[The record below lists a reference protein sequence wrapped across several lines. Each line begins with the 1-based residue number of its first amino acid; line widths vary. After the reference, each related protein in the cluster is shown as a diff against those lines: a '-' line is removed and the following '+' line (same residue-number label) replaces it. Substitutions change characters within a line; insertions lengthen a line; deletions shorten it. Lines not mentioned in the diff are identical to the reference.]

1 MVYCKKS
8 PIQHKREINTWGW
21 YGRQWL
27 WLSESF
33 QSDFRFSREIT
44 KYGKCDGSKLNSEAK
59 IDLVVLF
66 LISLSTWIV
75 SFFFLLMT

>member
-1 MVYCKKS
+1 MENV
-8 PIQHKREINTWGW
+8 W
-21 YGRQWL
+21 YVK
-27 WLSESF
+27 
-33 QSDFRFSREIT
+33 